1 MAVSTCSWRRA
12 IVCSRSLCI
21 STKNT
26 KSTKG
31 TKNKKGAK
39 DIMLTRREFGA
50 LALSSV
56 AWPAL
61 GRAQTVSGVRLG
73 VQTYSFR
80 ELIRPAGGDL
90 VDPVIAAMKE
100 CGLTECELWAP
111 QIEPASTGGGGR
123 PTPEE
128 AQRSREGL
136 RKWRLETP
144 LDHFRSIG
152 KRFNT
157 AGITIY
163 AFNYSPNGS
172 FSDEEIDRGFEM
184 AKALGAEIITAS
196 ATLEAARRMVPF
208 AAKHRMPVAMHN
220 HSNVSDPNE
229 FATLESLA
237 TALKLSPQFRIN
249 LDIGHFTAANNDA
262 VAYIREHHHQ
272 ITNLHLK
279 DRKKNQGDNVAWGTG
294 DTPIREVLQL
304 LKKERWPI
312 RAYIEY
318 EHKGEV
324 GAVEEVKKCLAFARS
339 ALA

>member
-1 MAVSTCSWRRA
+1 
-12 IVCSRSLCI
+12 
-21 STKNT
+21 
-26 KSTKG
+26 
-31 TKNKKGAK
+31 
-39 DIMLTRREFGA
+39 MLTRREFGA

-56 AWPAL
+56 AWPAFAV
-61 GRAQTVSGVRLG
+61 AQTISGVRLG

-80 ELIRPAGGDL
+80 ELMRPPGGDM
-90 VDPVIAAMKE
+90 VDPIIAAMKE
-100 CGLTECELWAP
+100 CGLTDCELWAP
-111 QIEPASTGGGGR
+111 QIEPASASGRGR
-123 PTPEE
+123 PTPEQAQQARE
-128 AQRSREGL
+128 AV

-144 LDHFRSIG
+144 LDHFRAIR
-152 KRFNT
+152 KKFDA
-157 AGITIY
+157 AGITVY

-172 FSDEEIDRGFEM
+172 FSDDEIDRGFEM

>member
-1 MAVSTCSWRRA
+1 
-12 IVCSRSLCI
+12 
-21 STKNT
+21 
-26 KSTKG
+26 
-31 TKNKKGAK
+31 
-39 DIMLTRREFGA
+39 MLTRREFGT

-56 AWPAL
+56 ALPEL
-61 GRAQTVSGVRLG
+61 VRAQVISGVRLG

-80 ELIRPAGGDL
+80 ELMRPAGGDL
-90 VDPVIAAMKE
+90 VAPIIAAMTA

-111 QIEPASTGGGGR
+111 QIEPASTTGRGR
-123 PTPEE
+123 PTPEQAQQPRE
-128 AQRSREGL
+128 AVRT
-136 RKWRLETP
+136 WRLETP

-152 KRFNT
+152 KTFKS

-172 FSDEEIDRGFEM
+172 FSDEEIDRGFEI
-184 AKALGAEIITAS
+184 ARALGADIITAS

-220 HSNVSDPNE
+220 HSNITDPNE

-237 TALKLSPQFRIN
+237 TALTLSPYFRVN
-249 LDIGHFTAANNDA
+249 LDIGHLTAANYDA
-262 VAYIREHHHQ
+262 VAYIREHHER
-272 ITNLHLK
+272 ITNLHIK
-279 DRKKNQGDNVAWGTG
+279 DRKKNQGDNTAWGSG

-304 LKKERWPI
+304 LKEERWPI

-318 EHKGEV
+318 EHKGES
-324 GAVEEVKKCLAFARS
+324 GAVEEVKKCFAFAKN

>member
-1 MAVSTCSWRRA
+1 
-12 IVCSRSLCI
+12 
-21 STKNT
+21 
-26 KSTKG
+26 
-31 TKNKKGAK
+31 
-39 DIMLTRREFGA
+39 MLTRREFGA

-56 AWPAL
+56 AWPPL

-111 QIEPASTGGGGR
+111 QIEPASTGGSGR

-128 AQRSREGL
+128 AQRSREAL

-152 KRFNT
+152 KKFNT
-157 AGITIY
+157 AGLTIY

-196 ATLEAARRMVPF
+196 ATLEAARRMAPF

>member
-1 MAVSTCSWRRA
+1 
-12 IVCSRSLCI
+12 
-21 STKNT
+21 
-26 KSTKG
+26 
-31 TKNKKGAK
+31 
-39 DIMLTRREFGA
+39 MLNRREFGA
-50 LALSSV
+50 LAVSAA
-56 AWPAL
+56 AWPLLA
-61 GRAQTVSGVRLG
+61 GAQTVSGVRLG

-80 ELIRPAGGDL
+80 ELTRPAGGDL
-90 VDPVIAAMKE
+90 VDPIIAAMKE

-111 QIEPASTGGGGR
+111 QIEPPSTFGSGR
-123 PTPEE
+123 PTPEQ
-128 AQRSREGL
+128 AQHVRDAVRT
-136 RKWRLETP
+136 WRLETP

-152 KRFNT
+152 KRFDA
-157 AGITIY
+157 AGITVY
-163 AFNYSPNGS
+163 AFNYSPNAS
-172 FSDEEIDRGFEM
+172 FTGEEIDRGFEM

-196 ATLEAARRMVPF
+196 ATLEAARCMVPF

-237 TALKLSPQFRIN
+237 TALKLSDYFRVN
-249 LDIGHFTAANNDA
+249 LDIGHFTAANYDA
-262 VAYIREHHHQ
+262 VAYIREHHAR

-279 DRKKNQGDNVAWGTG
+279 DRRKNQGDNTAWGTG

-318 EHKGEV
+318 EHRGEAS
-324 GAVEEVKKCLAFARS
+324 AVEEVKKCFAFAKR

>member
-1 MAVSTCSWRRA
+1 
-12 IVCSRSLCI
+12 
-21 STKNT
+21 
-26 KSTKG
+26 
-31 TKNKKGAK
+31 
-39 DIMLTRREFGA
+39 MLTRREFGA
-50 LALSSV
+50 LTFSAIAL
-56 AWPAL
+56 PAL
-61 GRAQTVSGVRLG
+61 VRAQTVAGVRLG

-80 ELIRPAGGDL
+80 ELMRPTGGDL
-90 VDPVIAAMKE
+90 VDPIIAAMKE

-111 QIEPASTGGGGR
+111 QIEPASTTRGGR
-123 PTPEE
+123 PTPEQ
-128 AQRSREGL
+128 AQQSREAV

-144 LDHFRSIG
+144 LDHFHSIG
-152 KRFNT
+152 KRFK
-157 AGITIY
+157 ASGITIY

-172 FSDEEIDRGFEM
+172 FSNEEIDRGFEM

-237 TALKLSPQFRIN
+237 TALKLSPHFRVN
-249 LDIGHFTAANNDA
+249 LDIGHFTAANYDA
-262 VAYIREHHHQ
+262 VAYIREHHER
-272 ITNLHLK
+272 ITNLHIK
-279 DRKKNQGDNVAWGTG
+279 DRRKNQGDNTAWGTG
-294 DTPIREVLQL
+294 DTPIRDVLQL

-318 EHKGEV
+318 EHKGES
-324 GAVEEVKKCLAFARS
+324 GAVEEVKKCFAFAKS